1 MPWSRTARLAILWSV
16 RRILLALIAISA
28 IVLAGQRACVA
39 FASQTTRIRLRLEE
53 METGFNSAELGP
65 CMRGIA
71 ATWRDE
77 EREIDR
83 AELADGLRA
92 LFFQEVE
99 PQSHAFRYRV
109 GIDRE
114 SLAIEL
120 EPAREGH
127 ARVTLEARFELLERG
142 AWSPTWRVRI
152 EAEFARDAQLGW
164 QVTHSR
170 PTTLASDG
178 RLVRELRG

>member
-1 MPWSRTARLAILWSV
+1 V
-16 RRILLALIAISA
+16 RRALLALIALSIL
-28 IVLAGQRACVA
+28 VLAAQRACVA
-39 FASQTTRIRLRLEE
+39 LASQTTRIRWRLEE
-53 METGFNSAELGP
+53 MESGFNKAELGP

-77 EREIDR
+77 EREIGR

-92 LFFQEVE
+92 LFFQEVDPE
-99 PQSHAFRYRV
+99 SHAFRLRV

-120 EPAREGH
+120 DPAREGR
-127 ARVTLEARFELLERG
+127 ARVALEALFELLERG
-142 AWSPTWRVRI
+142 AWSATWRVRI
-152 EAEFARDAQLGW
+152 EAELTRDAQLGW
-164 QVTHSR
+164 QVTQSR
-170 PTTLASDG
+170 STTLESDG

>member
-1 MPWSRTARLAILWSV
+1 V
-16 RRILLALIAISA
+16 RRILLALIALSA
-28 IVLAGQRACVA
+28 IALAGQRAYVA
-39 FASQTTRIRLRLEE
+39 FASQTTRIRWRIAE
-53 METGFNSAELGP
+53 MESGFNAAELGP

-77 EREIDR
+77 ERALDR

-99 PQSHAFRYRV
+99 PESHAVRYRV

-120 EPAREGH
+120 DPEREGH
-127 ARVTLEARFELLERG
+127 ARVTLEARFELLDRG

-152 EAEFARDAQLGW
+152 EAQLARDAQLGW

-178 RLVRELRG
+178 RLVGELRG

>member
-1 MPWSRTARLAILWSV
+1 V
-16 RRILLALIAISA
+16 RRVLLALIALSA
-28 IVLAGQRACVA
+28 LALAAQRAWVA
-39 FASQTTRIRLRLEE
+39 LASQTTRIRWRLEE
-53 METGFNSAELGP
+53 MESGFNAAELGP

-71 ATWRDE
+71 VAWRDE
-77 EREIDR
+77 ERGIDR

-92 LFFQEVE
+92 LFFQEVD

-114 SLAIEL
+114 SIAIEL
-120 EPAREGH
+120 DPTHEGI
-127 ARVTLEARFELLERG
+127 ARVALVALFELLERG

-152 EAEFARDAQLGW
+152 EAELARDPQLGW

-170 PTTLASDG
+170 PTTLESDG
-178 RLVRELRG
+178 RLVRELGG